1 MAESNKKPRAERT
14 KNIPR
19 QAADWLGMTPCEACP
34 ATVLFRPHALEP
46 VMRRRVKNMV
56 VETRTPIMFKAISL
70 MPKMR
75 PNMGCSSSIA
85 TEMPAPVRRVRFHV
99 AF

>member
-1 MAESNKKPRAERT
+1 MAEPNKKPRAERT

-34 ATVLFRPHALEP
+34 ATVLFRPHALES

-56 VETRTPIMFKAISL
+56 VETRTPIMFRAISL
-70 MPKMR
+70 MSKIR
-75 PNMGCSSSIA
+75 PNMG
-85 TEMPAPVRRVRFHV
+85 
-99 AF
+99 